1 MEQVPSAVI
10 ARLQTEARPLGDTA
24 EMMLSSLILNKQN
37 TSGELAART
46 DKVYADALQFMSA
59 LTLGGALLAIAL
71 GLMLTRDLMRQ
82 LGGEP
87 SEVARVANT
96 ISQQDLTADIKTH
109 HAHPRSII
117 QAMSHMQASL
127 RKIVAAVHES
137 SENVA
142 AGSHRIAS
150 GNADL

>member
-1 MEQVPSAVI
+1 
-10 ARLQTEARPLGDTA
+10 
-24 EMMLSSLILNKQN
+24 
-37 TSGELAART
+37 
-46 DKVYADALQFMSA
+46 MSA

-117 QAMSHMQASL
+117 QAMSHMRASL
-127 RKIVAAVHES
+127 RKIVAAVRES
-137 SENVA
+137 SEIVA

-150 GNADL
+150 GNADLSARNDEELGRA

>member
-1 MEQVPSAVI
+1 
-10 ARLQTEARPLGDTA
+10 
-24 EMMLSSLILNKQN
+24 
-37 TSGELAART
+37 
-46 DKVYADALQFMSA
+46 
-59 LTLGGALLAIAL
+59 
-71 GLMLTRDLMRQ
+71 MRQ

-127 RKIVAAVHES
+127 RKIVAAVRES

-150 GNADL
+150 GNADLSARTDEQASQLNETAAAMEQLAVTVKNNVDDAVRARSEEHTSEIQSLMRNSYAVFCLKKKNNTQNDE